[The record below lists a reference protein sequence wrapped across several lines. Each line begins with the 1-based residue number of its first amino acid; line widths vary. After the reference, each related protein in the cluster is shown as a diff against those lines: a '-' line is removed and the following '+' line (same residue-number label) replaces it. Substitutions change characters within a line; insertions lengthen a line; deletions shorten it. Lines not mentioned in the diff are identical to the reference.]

1 MSVATRQTYGPH
13 ASGAVYLHSCPNRA
27 SCQERPISCIQSSRV
42 INRPTASQAASRTM
56 ASHDSKTDLYGGF
69 VLGVATLAALILANS
84 PLATQYEALLQATG
98 EIRIGSLA
106 PSQTL
111 EHWINDGLMAV
122 FFLLMGLEIKREVME
137 GALASRRGATLPA
150 VAAFGGFVVPAVIYA
165 AINWHHG
172 AALRRWDNPF

>member
-1 MSVATRQTYGPH
+1 MPLAKSVRSH
-13 ASGAVYLHSCPNRA
+13 AYNLGAPQL
-27 SCQERPISCIQSSRV
+27 SRCKHRV
-42 INRPTASQAASRTM
+42 AVM

-69 VLGVATLAALILANS
+69 VLGLATLAALILANS

-106 PSQTL
+106 LSKTL

-137 GALASRRGATLPA
+137 GELARRK
-150 VAAFGGFVVPAVIYA
+150 
-165 AINWHHG
+165 
-172 AALRRWDNPF
+172 